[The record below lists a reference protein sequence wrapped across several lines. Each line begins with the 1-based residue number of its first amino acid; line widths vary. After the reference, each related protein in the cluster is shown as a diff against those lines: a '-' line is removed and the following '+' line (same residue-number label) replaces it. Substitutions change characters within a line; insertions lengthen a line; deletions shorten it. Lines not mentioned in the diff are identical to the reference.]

1 MPLDEAT
8 LLAAYR
14 RLRQPLHNVLYRW
27 LWHAADCE
35 DVMHDAF
42 LRVWD
47 RRAAVD
53 ASKIDALLYATAL
66 NLTKN
71 RLRWRGLWRFVVQ
84 DREVAGE
91 DDPAG
96 DAETHLAQRR
106 VRAALERL
114 DDTARDVLLLSE
126 FAGLDT
132 AQLAEVLGIAPG
144 TVGSRRHRALAA
156 LRDILGDNDGA

>member
-1 MPLDEAT
+1 MALDDAA

-14 RLRQPLHNVLYRW
+14 RLQAPLHNVLYRW

-47 RRAAVD
+47 RRATVD
-53 ASKIDALLYATAL
+53 PARVDALLYATAL
-66 NLTKN
+66 NLAKN
-71 RLRWRGLWRFVVQ
+71 RLRWRGLWRFVGA
-84 DREVAGE
+84 DREAAAD
-91 DDPAG
+91 DDPSV
-96 DAETHLAQRR
+96 DAEAHLAQRR
-106 VRAALERL
+106 VRAALDSL
-114 DDTARDVLLLSE
+114 DETARNVLLLSE

-132 AQLAEVLGIAPG
+132 AQLAEVLGVAPG

-156 LRDILGDNDGA
+156 LRAALGGNDGA

>member
-1 MPLDEAT
+1 MDEAT

-14 RLRQPLHNVLYRW
+14 RLRGPLHNVLYRW

-47 RRAAVD
+47 RRATVD
-53 ASKIDALLYATAL
+53 PARIDALLYATAL
-66 NLTKN
+66 NLAKN
-71 RLRWRGLWRFVVQ
+71 RLRWRGLWRFVGA
-84 DREVAGE
+84 DREAAAD
-91 DDPAG
+91 DDPSV
-96 DAETHLAQRR
+96 DAEAHLAQRR
-106 VRAALERL
+106 VRAALDSL
-114 DDTARDVLLLSE
+114 DETARNVLLLSE

-132 AQLAEVLGIAPG
+132 AQLAEVLGVAPG

-156 LRDILGDNDGA
+156 LRAALGGNDGA

>member
-1 MPLDEAT
+1 MDEAT

-14 RLRQPLHNVLYRW
+14 RLRVPLHNVLYRW

-47 RRAAVD
+47 RRATVD
-53 ASKIDALLYATAL
+53 AARADALLYATAL
-66 NLTKN
+66 NLARN
-71 RLRWRGLWRFVVQ
+71 RLRWRGLWRFVAP
-84 DREVAGE
+84 DRDAVADE
-91 DDPAG
+91 DPSL
-96 DAETHLAQRR
+96 DADRQLAQRR
-106 VRAALERL
+106 VRAALEQL
-114 DDTARDVLLLSE
+114 DDTARNVLLLSE

-132 AQLAEVLGIAPG
+132 VELAQVLGVAPG

-156 LRDILGDNDGA
+156 LRRELGDDDGA

>member
-1 MPLDEAT
+1 VALDEAA

-27 LWHAADCE
+27 LWHAPDCE
-35 DVMHDAF
+35 DVMHDAI

-47 RRAAVD
+47 RRATVD
-53 ASKIDALLYATAL
+53 ASKVDALLYATAL
-66 NLTKN
+66 NLAKN
-71 RLRWRGLWRFVVQ
+71 RLRWRGLWRFVAPER
-84 DREVAGE
+84 DAAGDE
-91 DDPAG
+91 DPAL
-96 DAETHLAQRR
+96 DAEAHLAQRR

-114 DDTARDVLLLSE
+114 DDTARNVLLLSE

-132 AQLAEVLGIAPG
+132 AQLAEVLGVAAG

-156 LRDILGDNDGA
+156 LRRELGDGHGT